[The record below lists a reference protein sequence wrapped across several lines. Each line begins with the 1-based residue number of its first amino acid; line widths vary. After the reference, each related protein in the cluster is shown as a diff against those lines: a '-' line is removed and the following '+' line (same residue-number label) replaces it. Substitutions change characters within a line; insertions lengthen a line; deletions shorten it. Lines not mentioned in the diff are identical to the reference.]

1 MIYLSIFLFLYFLW
15 VVMKPQNI
23 GSFSKEATLP
33 LRGVLALLIV
43 FHHISLRLTYMVPKD
58 AKVNYL
64 RDFSDW
70 GEPIVSVFFFL
81 SGYGIIK
88 SYQKKGKSYLEGFF
102 SGRLLRLMVP
112 FIICCICYY
121 PFNNY
126 TFSSI
131 ISLEKWKLDCPFL
144 PSSWFVIAIFV
155 LYLLFYISARL
166 FPKVGLTIAFAWVL
180 SISLMIVLEVMGF
193 KTFWW
198 HNIIALNVGMSI
210 SFHEDILRK
219 LLLNRKAL
227 ILFFCFLLF
236 SLYTPLVLNISD
248 KCLFLPRVILL
259 PIFVWQLICYRKY
272 NRMSLLDWLG
282 NISYEVYLVHVAIL
296 SFLFGFIGGH
306 PILLIILTYVL
317 SLMCAYALNQLVRK
331 IA

>member
-23 GSFSKEATLP
+23 GRFSKEATLP

-126 TFSSI
+126 T
-131 ISLEKWKLDCPFL
+131 
-144 PSSWFVIAIFV
+144 
-155 LYLLFYISARL
+155 
-166 FPKVGLTIAFAWVL
+166 
-180 SISLMIVLEVMGF
+180 
-193 KTFWW
+193 
-198 HNIIALNVGMSI
+198 
-210 SFHEDILRK
+210 
-219 LLLNRKAL
+219 
-227 ILFFCFLLF
+227 
-236 SLYTPLVLNISD
+236 
-248 KCLFLPRVILL
+248 
-259 PIFVWQLICYRKY
+259 
-272 NRMSLLDWLG
+272 LG
-282 NISYEVYLVHVAIL
+282 
-296 SFLFGFIGGH
+296 IG
-306 PILLIILTYVL
+306 V
-317 SLMCAYALNQLVRK
+317 
-331 IA
+331 